1 MFNETDSEVDRRFDM
16 AYCYR
21 LLLKQSFFEDDTS
34 ASEIVESEIRAFIR
48 QRLEVLMG
56 VTADLN
62 EVAGSKFTHE
72 EIVALKALA
81 GKVLGQTQAPEK
93 KKTTTKFTES
103 NTIEKERRPKRRN
116 TAVVTA
122 NDPESFRGAV
132 KAESPSG
139 SKPNSYPQSES
150 VAPSSAPKGELATD
164 HKNYYEGQI
173 IEENGQ
179 KFKIK
184 IQEIEGNKYVLKQNI
199 TGQVGSPNRIAM
211 PTSFQLEQ
219 ISRQQAI
226 DSLQNLD
233 PLAATAVQLTQT
245 E

>member
-1 MFNETDSEVDRRFDM
+1 MSNKFDTEVDRRFDI

-21 LLLKQSFFEDDTS
+21 LLLQQPLFDEGLS
-34 ASEIVESEIRAFIR
+34 ASEIVEEEIRAFVR

-56 VTADLN
+56 VTSDLN
-62 EVAGSKFTHE
+62 EVAFTTFSQE

-81 GKVLGQTQAPEK
+81 GKILGNQGGEEKKTKTKSSETQQQVTAPRHNIHPANKK
-93 KKTTTKFTES
+93 KKTTLEGKGAQSVVANNLNKKKSTDSPK
-103 NTIEKERRPKRRN
+103 KEN
-116 TAVVTA
+116 
-122 NDPESFRGAV
+122 NLEL
-132 KAESPSG
+132 
-139 SKPNSYPQSES
+139 
-150 VAPSSAPKGELATD
+150 GELASDQKT
-164 HKNYYEGQI
+164 YYEGQI

-211 PTSFQLEQ
+211 PSSYQLEQ

-226 DSLQNLD
+226 DSLKNLD